1 MEFMKKQIFVG
12 FIVLTVITIGT
23 ALFLYQRPVP
33 KADHNQAEWNELNA
47 KVERLER
54 TTAALQ
60 KELAELQKPLPILM
74 LAQTGSIVVP
84 MAPNT
89 GGPDNQLPA
98 GSRPFVFNGITYYDI
113 PLAQAR

>member
-1 MEFMKKQIFVG
+1 MKKQIFVG
-12 FIVLTVITIGT
+12 FMVLAAVITGT
-23 ALFLYQRPVP
+23 AQLVFEKPAP
-33 KADHNQAEWNELNA
+33 KAEHNQAEWNELNA

-60 KELAELQKPLPILM
+60 KELAELQKPVPILM
-74 LAQTGSIVVP
+74 PAQTGSIVVP
-84 MAPNT
+84 MASSGAIPN
-89 GGPDNQLPA
+89 NQLPA